1 MTLYV
6 VWVTGTALGFLEA
19 VAKLYKVSVSTI
31 IYRAR
36 AGTGRVMLDF
46 TGTVCYTGNR
56 WVVFNE

>member
-1 MTLYV
+1 M
-6 VWVTGTALGFLEA
+6 GDRHCAGFLEA
-19 VAKLYKVSVSTI
+19 VAELYKVSVSTV
-31 IYRAR
+31 YEAH